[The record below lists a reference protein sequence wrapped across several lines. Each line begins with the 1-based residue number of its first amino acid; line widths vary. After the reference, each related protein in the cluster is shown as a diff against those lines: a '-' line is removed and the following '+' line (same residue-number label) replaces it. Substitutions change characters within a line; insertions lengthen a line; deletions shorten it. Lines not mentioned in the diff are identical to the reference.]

1 MNDQPII
8 YVDRV
13 GIIKKKR
20 NDYVKNINEVEF
32 LPNIFEAIKKINEL
46 GFKIII
52 ITNQSVVNRQIISE
66 EELKGIHK
74 YMMNEFKEKSCEISK
89 IYYCP
94 HKPNENCDCRK
105 PKSGLLIQAAKDF
118 NIDLNNSWMIGDRDL
133 DIQSGLNV
141 GCRSIKVTPKNPFE
155 KIISDIL
162 YSLSSEEK
170 NHNINYK

>member
-1 MNDQPII
+1 MKDEPTIFL
-8 YVDRV
+8 DRD
-13 GIIKKKR
+13 GIINKKR
-20 NDYVKNINEVEF
+20 NDYVKNINEFEF

-105 PKSGLLIQAAKDF
+105 PNVGMIQQAVK
-118 NIDLNNSWMIGDRDL
+118 DL
-133 DIQSGLNV
+133 DIDLSNSLLIGDSDSDIEAAEKMKIK
-141 GCRSIKVTPKNPFE
+141 SIKMKTNG
-155 KIISDIL
+155 
-162 YSLSSEEK
+162 SLSELID
-170 NHNINYK
+170 NIKQMFFKETK